1 VTGALPGPGR
11 LARRVGT
18 SAAGMAEP
26 LIRGSRVWPHARAV
40 EATRTVKG
48 PRQRVRFVQLTPEA
62 LGLEQ
67 EILRAVARVVRRGD
81 FILGAD
87 VALLEEEFAAYCGV
101 RFAVGV
107 DSGFSALELSLRA
120 AGIGPGDEVITQANT
135 FIATVGAILAVGAV
149 PVLADCDAEGGPDA
163 GEFAAR
169 LTERSR
175 AIIPVHLF
183 GRLADVEPFMLLAQR
198 NNLTLI
204 EDACQA
210 HGARLGGRRAG
221 SWGAASAF
229 SFYPAK
235 NLGALGDGGI
245 LVTDSPDIAR
255 RARAL
260 RHYGQRRKYEHE
272 IGPPIGRRLDTL
284 QAAAV
289 RVKLP
294 YLDSWN
300 ALRAQRAELY
310 RAKLEGLPLTVPEAQ
325 EPGRHVYHLFV
336 IRTDDRDALRSFLA
350 ERAIE
355 TGIHYP
361 IPLHL
366 QPALADLR
374 YSMGDFPNAER
385 LAATSLSLPMYP
397 QLALDDLVHVT
408 DSIRVFFRS

>member
-1 VTGALPGPGR
+1 V
-11 LARRVGT
+11 RR
-18 SAAGMAEP
+18 
-26 LIRGSRVWPHARAV
+26 HAV
-40 EATRTVKG
+40 EMESTLAHEAVRE
-48 PRQRVRFVQLTPEA
+48 RVPFVELTPQI
-62 LGLEQ
+62 LGLE
-67 EILRAVARVVRRGD
+67 EDISRAMADVVRRGD

-87 VALLEEEFAAYCGV
+87 VYRLEEEFAAYCNV
-101 RFAVGV
+101 NFAVGV

-149 PVLADCDAEGGPDA
+149 PVLADCDASGAADPST
-163 GEFAAR
+163 FAAR
-169 LTERSR
+169 LTQRSR

-183 GRLADVEPFMLLAQR
+183 GRLGNMEPFMDLATEHD
-198 NNLTLI
+198 LAVI

-210 HGARLGGRRAG
+210 HGASMGGRRAG
-221 SWGAASAF
+221 SWGTASAF

-235 NLGALGDGGI
+235 NLGALGDAGMLI
-245 LVTDSPDIAR
+245 TDSPDIADN
-255 RARAL
+255 ARAL
-260 RHYGQRRKYEHE
+260 RHYGQRVRYEHE

-284 QAAAV
+284 QAAAL

-294 YLDSWN
+294 HLDHWN
-300 ALRAQRAELY
+300 TMRTYRADLY
-310 RAKLEGLPLTVPEAQ
+310 RTRLEGLPLSVPEAE

-336 IRTDDRDALRSFLA
+336 VGTEDRDQLRSFLA

-366 QPALADLR
+366 QPALASLG
-374 YSMGDFPNAER
+374 YQAGDFPNAER

-397 QLALDDLVHVT
+397 HLALEDVAYVA
-408 DSIRVFFRS
+408 DSIRLFFGGC